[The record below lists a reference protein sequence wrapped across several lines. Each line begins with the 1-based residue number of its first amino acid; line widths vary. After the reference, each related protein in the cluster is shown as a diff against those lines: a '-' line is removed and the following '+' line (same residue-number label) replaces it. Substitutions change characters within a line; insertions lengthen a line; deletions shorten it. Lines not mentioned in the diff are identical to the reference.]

1 MIKLKNEKE
10 NKVVNI
16 EEKSPM
22 FIYYSF
28 ILFIVSIILF
38 IVEKG
43 SIPLKVSSL
52 LLIVGSIKSK
62 EDGNFNE
69 FYKIP
74 LIMFIIEIL
83 MIIFLFIIFILDSS
97 LHFLTLDSLLVI
109 VFIWAIIITLL
120 LLIRVVS
127 TGYNVFNGRKKE
139 IRKYLNNGF
148 IVINMNELNKKELKL
163 INKVNKKWNIKI

>member
-10 NKVVNI
+10 NKVVNL
-16 EEKSPM
+16 EEKPPI
-22 FIYYSF
+22 FIHYSF
-28 ILFIVSIILF
+28 ILFIVSILLI

-43 SIPLKVSSL
+43 SIFLKISSL

-62 EDGNFNE
+62 KEGNFNE

-74 LIMFIIEIL
+74 LIMFVIEIL
-83 MIIFLFIIFILDSS
+83 MIIFLFIIFTLAIP
-97 LHFLTLDSLLVI
+97 LHFLTLDSLL
-109 VFIWAIIITLL
+109 AIIFICSIIFMFL

-139 IRKYLNNGF
+139 IRKYLNNDF
-148 IVINMNELNKKELKL
+148 IVINMKELNEKELKL
-163 INKVNKKWNIKI
+163 INKVNK